1 MKKILLVFLFFS
13 FICWSDV
20 GLGLKVGTTGPGLDL
35 TFGLREKLNLRTGV
49 SYYNISGKLE
59 KADARIED
67 SELNLLNIPLLID
80 WHPFGGGFRLSLGA
94 FYTDN
99 YVSAKAKDQK
109 VTINDREYTV
119 SNLSGKISLKN
130 NFAPYFGIGIGNAI
144 NKSNRRLHFSLDIG
158 VMYSGSP
165 DISLTA
171 TAYDPDPNVQRR
183 LQEQLN
189 QDIEEQKKKFKDE
202 ADNYKFYPVITF
214 GISYAF

>member
-1 MKKILLVFLFFS
+1 LAGI
-13 FICWSDV
+13 
-20 GLGLKVGTTGPGLDL
+20 
-35 TFGLREKLNLRTGV
+35 
-49 SYYNISGKLE
+49 
-59 KADARIED
+59 
-67 SELNLLNIPLLID
+67 

-109 VTINDREYTV
+109 VTINDREYRV

-144 NKSNRRLHFSLDIG
+144 NKSNRRLHFSFDIG

-171 TAYDPDPNVQRR
+171 TASDPL
-183 LQEQLN
+183 LQAQLN
-189 QDIEEQKKKFKDE
+189 QDIEKQKKKFKDE

>member
-35 TFGLREKLNLRTGV
+35 TFGLSEKLNLRTGV

-99 YVSAKAKDQK
+99 YVSAKAKDQR
-109 VTINDREYTV
+109 VTINNIEYEV
-119 SNLSGKISLKN
+119 KNLSGKISLKN

-171 TAYDPDPNVQRR
+171 TASNPDPGVQTR
-183 LQEQLN
+183 LN